1 VARGGR
7 RSHQKDEHS
16 VADSELNLV
25 PYLDIM
31 VNLIMFMLLT
41 FQVTAD
47 LKVINF
53 NPPASGGGGGGGAPA
68 DEPLRVTVLVSSEGF
83 QVTTTQDGNGSESVK
98 MKDGDWDYVELKGRL
113 ARIQRE
119 VPNLDPNLVVVA
131 EPAIVYDTVV
141 KTLDAARLTPDGSD
155 LFPNVTLG
163 LAVE

>member
-7 RSHQKDEHS
+7 RARKHEEHS

-31 VNLIMFMLLT
+31 MNLVMFMLLT
-41 FQVTAD
+41 FQVTAE

-53 NPPASGGGGGGGAPA
+53 NPPASGGGGGGGAT
-68 DEPLRVTVLVSSEGF
+68 DEPLRLTVLVSSGGF
-83 QVTTTQDGNGSESVK
+83 QLTTTTDGAGSEAIP
-98 MKDGDWDYVELKGRL
+98 MKGAEWDYPELTKRL
-113 ARIQRE
+113 ARVHGEI
-119 VPNLDPNLVVVA
+119 PNLDPNLVVVA
-131 EPAIVYDTVV
+131 EPDITYDIVVN
-141 KTLDAARLTPDGSD
+141 TLDAARTAPDGTE